1 MHWYELNIKQLN
13 SSNVLVQLGE
23 YVKAQVGKHIS
34 QYVFGLLWFQ
44 GSFVSELKVNNNV

>member
-34 QYVFGLLWFQ
+34 QYVFWPSLVPGFICVRVKSKQ
-44 GSFVSELKVNNNV
+44 